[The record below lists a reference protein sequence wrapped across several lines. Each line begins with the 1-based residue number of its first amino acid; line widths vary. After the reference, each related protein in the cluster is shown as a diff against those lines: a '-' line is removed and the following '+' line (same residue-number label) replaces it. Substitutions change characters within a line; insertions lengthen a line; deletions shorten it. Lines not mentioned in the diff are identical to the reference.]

1 MKKIIVFVFTALFV
15 LALVGCNTGPKLRI
29 LNWGEYINDEV
40 VAQFEE
46 IYGINVVISVADSN
60 ELFYSKIKSKTTA
73 FDLVIPSDYMVEK
86 MVEEDMLLPLDYDL
100 LPNRDLVTYMTGV
113 DQIYEGMTA
122 TTLARTGAT
131 VDYTEYAVPYFW
143 GTFGIIYNN
152 RVVGLE
158 DSIQEHGWATYFEAD
173 TYFPT
178 ARRGM
183 YDVAQFAY
191 AAALTYLGEDPNDY
205 SASLLTQA
213 QDVLENANFEEW
225 GDDTLKRNVESDNL
239 DMAFCYTGD
248 YLDRLYIQLD
258 EGKTLEEVQAE
269 FNIYIPDPALVFL
282 DNMVIPYTAKNI
294 EGAHQ
299 FINYLLDPEVV
310 ALNSEVVGYAT
321 GLEEAYDIIVS
332 NVTSDDPWRQNW
344 AQANLTYYNKDRVGS
359 YIPMTALDPNAI
371 DSINTMIEA
380 VISGS

>member
-1 MKKIIVFVFTALFV
+1 MKKVILLTFIAILGVT
-15 LALVGCNTGPKLRI
+15 LAGCNTAPKLRI

-46 IYGINVVISVADSN
+46 ATGYNVVIDVADSN

-73 FDLVIPSDYMVEK
+73 YDIVIPSDYMVEK

-100 LPNRDLVTYMTGV
+100 LPNRDNVTYMAGV
-113 DQIYEGMTA
+113 DQIYASMTA
-122 TTLARTGAT
+122 TTLARTGET
-131 VDYTEYAVPYFW
+131 VDFTEYAVPYFW

-152 RVVGLE
+152 RVTGLE
-158 DSIQEHGWATYFEAD
+158 ASLEANGWATYFDAT

-191 AAALTYLGEDPNDY
+191 AAALTYLGENPNDY

-213 QDVLENANFEEW
+213 EDVIRAANFEEW

-239 DMAFCYTGD
+239 DMAFVYTGD

-258 EGKTLEEVQAE
+258 EGKTLAEVQAE
-269 FNIYIPDPALVFL
+269 FNIYIPETALVFL
-282 DNMVIPYTAKNI
+282 DNMVIPYTASNI

-299 FINYLLDPEVV
+299 FINFLLDPDVV

-332 NVTSDDPWRQNW
+332 NVTSDDPWRQAW
-344 AQANLTYYNKDRVGS
+344 ATANLTYYNKDRAGT
-359 YIPMTALDPNAI
+359 YIPMTALDPDAI
-371 DSINTMIEA
+371 DAINTMIES